1 MTVKFAEAKDA
12 TPFTDAVA
20 SRPARTPVLLLYVK
34 PVEDVTLNAALA
46 LVLVKYSLVDPS
58 PMSSVSSVK
67 EAPNA
72 SELLLIVTLEFD
84 NLALAILP
92 ANIAFVTP
100 NAFTLAVSAFISIE
114 LSSTFKDNEFP
125 VLLRPSPALIC
136 PAPENC
142 SKLIAVVPSV
152 TAPSVDS
159 T

>member
-72 SELLLIVTLEFD
+72 S
-84 NLALAILP
+84 
-92 ANIAFVTP
+92 
-100 NAFTLAVSAFISIE
+100 
-114 LSSTFKDNEFP
+114 
-125 VLLRPSPALIC
+125 
-136 PAPENC
+136 
-142 SKLIAVVPSV
+142 
-152 TAPSVDS
+152 
-159 T
+159 